1 MKKNIK
7 KVLTSQKKS
16 VNLSPLKKSAKTLPS
31 LSYQAEEG
39 FSPAVAE
46 EIYSEIEAEVGEE
59 NAAVA
64 VAKPIASQGADDSL
78 GLYLRQ
84 MGSIPL
90 LNRNEELKL
99 AVSLERHRSRFRK
112 AALSN
117 LLNLTRVIEMFEKIQ
132 AGELPIDPHVDVVG
146 TMGITREKILARM
159 PFHLRT
165 LKRIVN
171 AAKSDFQAMFRTTSL
186 AVKKRLGKEI
196 WLKTRKAIKLA
207 EELAPRIDLIDVWVD
222 DLLNRSNRMKE
233 ITFELRGSLRSRE
246 YREKHT
252 RLVKELRDLS
262 FSSFSNSDD
271 FFAFNQVLISRRE
284 HYRNARRD
292 LAEGNLRLVVSIA
305 KRYRTRGLAFSDLI
319 QEGNRGLMR
328 AVDKFEHRLGYKFGT
343 YATWWIRQG
352 ITRALADHA
361 RTIRV
366 PCHQVGML
374 AAVERVRNELSSL
387 TGKEPT
393 AEEIAKIV
401 GVSAEETQLL
411 RIVAKNPLSIHE
423 PMGGDGERALEDF
436 LDDRNTCSPGV
447 AVDQHL
453 LKDRVQE
460 VLKSLSPRERE
471 VLELRFG
478 LLDGHPRTL
487 EDVAN
492 TYGITRERIRQIE
505 ARAIV
510 KLRQPARS
518 QRLEAFRENSLS

>member
-7 KVLTSQKKS
+7 KVLKRQKDDINLAPSKKS
-16 VNLSPLKKSAKTLPS
+16 PKSTRLV
-31 LSYQAEEG
+31 SYQTEEV
-39 FSPAVAE
+39 FSPSVAE
-46 EIYSEIEAEVGEE
+46 EIFTQIEAEVGEE
-59 NAAVA
+59 NAAKSDEKV
-64 VAKPIASQGADDSL
+64 IASQGSDDAL

-99 AVSLERHRSRFRK
+99 AVSLERHRARYRK

-117 LLNLTRVIEMFEKIQ
+117 LLNLTRVIEMFEKVQ

-146 TMGITREKILARM
+146 TLGITREKIIARM

-165 LKRIVN
+165 LKRVVN

-186 AVKKRLGKEI
+186 AVKNRLRKEI
-196 WLKTRKAIKLA
+196 WIKTRKAIKLA
-207 EELAPRIDLIDVWVD
+207 EELAPRIDLIDIWVD
-222 DLLNRSNRMKE
+222 DLLSRSARMKE
-233 ITFELRGSLRSRE
+233 ILFEMRGSLRSRQH
-246 YREKHT
+246 REKHT

-262 FSSFSNSDD
+262 FSSFSNAED
-271 FFAFNQVLISRRE
+271 FFAFNAVLVSRRE
-284 HYRNARRD
+284 QYRKARRD

-393 AEEIAKIV
+393 ADEIAKIV

-411 RIVAKNPLSIHE
+411 RTVSKNPLSIHE

-436 LDDRNTCSPGV
+436 LDDRHTCNPGV

-453 LKDRVQE
+453 LKDRIQE

-471 VLELRFG
+471 VLEMRFG

-487 EDVAN
+487 EDVAS

-505 ARAIV
+505 SRAII
-510 KLRQPARS
+510 KLRQPSRS
-518 QRLEAFRENSLS
+518 QRLEAFRENSMS